1 LWELAGSLVMV
12 GVGLVLVYLAIAKG
26 YEPLLLLPIGFGA
39 VLANIPGAGLAE
51 PGGILHLLRVYGI
64 ETELLPSLLF
74 IGIGAM
80 CDFSSLIRRPM
91 LLVFA
96 AAGQL
101 GIFVTLNLA
110 LALGFAPLE
119 ASSISVIGAMDG
131 PTAIFV
137 TQRFAPH
144 LLGAVTVCAYSYM
157 SLVPLLQIPLSKLL
171 TTGRERRIRMD
182 HGSEELPRAVR
193 VIFPVVVFLVSSLL
207 APQGAPLMG
216 SLMLGNLMRESGVVR
231 RLSEAAEKELTN
243 IVTLLLGLSI
253 GGTMR
258 ADEPDDLGC
267 FRPRPRRLRIRPRLG
282 AALRQGSMRP
292 HRRQDQPSHRRLRRL
307 RLPHGRPYSP
317 SSWPEGGSRQ
327 LAAPPS
333 PGDQRRR
340 ADRLR
345 SRWRRHP
352 HLRPSTSL
360 HVESSLDRG
369 LIPSGGHLRLR
380 TRPTRAPV
388 CSPSLRVTTPFTTR

>member
-1 LWELAGSLVMV
+1 MV

-258 ADEPDDLGC
+258 ADAFLSPTTLAVFALGLVAFVSALALGLLFAKAACALTGGRINPLIGACGVSAFPMAARTAHLLGRKEDPDNWLLPQALATNVGGQIASVAAGGAILTYA
-267 FRPRPRRLRIRPRLG
+267 PLLLSMLR
-282 AALRQGSMRP
+282 AL
-292 HRRQDQPSHRRLRRL
+292 
-307 RLPHGRPYSP
+307 
-317 SSWPEGGSRQ
+317 
-327 LAAPPS
+327 
-333 PGDQRRR
+333 
-340 ADRLR
+340 
-345 SRWRRHP
+345 
-352 HLRPSTSL
+352 
-360 HVESSLDRG
+360 
-369 LIPSGGHLRLR
+369 
-380 TRPTRAPV
+380 
-388 CSPSLRVTTPFTTR
+388 

>member
-1 LWELAGSLVMV
+1 MV
-12 GVGLVLVYLAIAKG
+12 GVGLVLVYLAVAKG

-51 PGGILHLLRVYGI
+51 PGGVLHLLRVYGI

-157 SLVPLLQIPLSKLL
+157 SLVPLLQTPLSRLL

-182 HGSEELPRAVR
+182 HRLEELPRAVR
-193 VIFPVVVFLVSSLL
+193 VVFPVVVFLVSSLL

-258 ADEPDDLGC
+258 ADAFLSPTTLAVFALGLVAFVSALALGLLFAKAACTLTGGRINPLIGACGVSAFPMAARTAHLLGRKEDPDNWLLPQALATNVGGQIASVAAGGAILTYA
-267 FRPRPRRLRIRPRLG
+267 PLLLSMLR
-282 AALRQGSMRP
+282 AL
-292 HRRQDQPSHRRLRRL
+292 
-307 RLPHGRPYSP
+307 
-317 SSWPEGGSRQ
+317 
-327 LAAPPS
+327 
-333 PGDQRRR
+333 
-340 ADRLR
+340 
-345 SRWRRHP
+345 
-352 HLRPSTSL
+352 
-360 HVESSLDRG
+360 
-369 LIPSGGHLRLR
+369 
-380 TRPTRAPV
+380 
-388 CSPSLRVTTPFTTR
+388 